1 MQIDVDALAALRRFV
16 ARYETQRQAAEAL
29 GFTQAYLS
37 DLLKEQR
44 PFSDNV
50 LAKLGLR
57 RTIIVNAETRRRK
70 TDTTEELAS

>member
-57 RTIIVNAETRRRK
+57 RTIIVSDPRRRK